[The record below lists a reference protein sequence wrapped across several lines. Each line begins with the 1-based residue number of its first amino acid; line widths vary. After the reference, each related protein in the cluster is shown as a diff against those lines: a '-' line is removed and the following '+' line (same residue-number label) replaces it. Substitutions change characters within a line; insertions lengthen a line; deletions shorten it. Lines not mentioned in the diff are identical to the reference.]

1 MQATDEARLESL
13 LASDPSRLWRQ
24 AHEAFL
30 EASHGRPHLV
40 LFGAGRLG
48 RVTRAALARKGIEPV
63 AFADNNPKLWGTKI
77 DGVSV
82 LSPDDA
88 GERFHADALFVIT
101 VYTATPVRRQ
111 LSVMG
116 MTAVGFPALAWEHA
130 DVLLPHGCLDRPEGI
145 LQHGDAIRGAA
156 RLWSDADS
164 QREFVDQVEWRLAP
178 YHHSLP
184 SPEPAEN
191 TYFPS
196 ELVELTDREVFVD
209 CGAFDGDSARAF
221 LHRTRGQC
229 QEVIAI
235 EPDPS
240 NQQRL
245 EDWKER
251 LDPEL
256 RSRVRMLPFA
266 VGATRDR
273 LAFDAAGD
281 AGSTLRTQQDILRVD
296 IAPLDELLANVAPT
310 YIKFDVEGAEPDA
323 LVGAS
328 RVIAEHAP
336 ILAVCLYHRQDDLWR
351 LPAFV
356 ASLTDRY
363 RFFLRRY
370 CDDCWEQV
378 LYAIPR
384 SRLKQGG

>member
-1 MQATDEARLESL
+1 
-13 LASDPSRLWRQ
+13 
-24 AHEAFL
+24 
-30 EASHGRPHLV
+30 
-40 LFGAGRLG
+40 
-48 RVTRAALARKGIEPV
+48 
-63 AFADNNPKLWGTKI
+63 
-77 DGVSV
+77 
-82 LSPDDA
+82 
-88 GERFHADALFVIT
+88 
-101 VYTATPVRRQ
+101 
-111 LSVMG
+111 
-116 MTAVGFPALAWEHA
+116 
-130 DVLLPHGCLDRPEGI
+130 
-145 LQHGDAIRGAA
+145 
-156 RLWSDADS
+156 
-164 QREFVDQVEWRLAP
+164 
-178 YHHSLP
+178 
-184 SPEPAEN
+184 
-191 TYFPS
+191 
-196 ELVELTDREVFVD
+196 
-209 CGAFDGDSARAF
+209 
-221 LHRTRGQC
+221 
-229 QEVIAI
+229 
-235 EPDPS
+235 
-240 NQQRL
+240 
-245 EDWKER
+245 
-251 LDPEL
+251 
-256 RSRVRMLPFA
+256 MLPFA